1 MVDIDVTVPGSIDD
15 LGAVTFDEADD
26 AINYGITDEITRRV
40 LLTSGRV
47 LAVRAAD
54 IPDGGPVAA
63 ILRYAV

>member
-1 MVDIDVTVPGSIDD
+1 MRSP
-15 LGAVTFDEADD
+15 AA
-26 AINYGITDEITRRV
+26 V

-47 LAVRAAD
+47 LAVRADD